1 MFKYVRTC
9 AAAATVVAALALTG
23 CSSDG
28 DGGKKGGSSS
38 GGQEATGGGT
48 GGSGATGDI
57 DGTWVKTDGSAVVG
71 LTVADG
77 GKMVSL
83 VELGGDAGATCT
95 GTAASKTITLTCQGG
110 GKRTKGTIESV
121 DSSTLKVAWDGV
133 GTDEFK
139 KSDGK
144 EMPGL
149 PTDLPT
155 DLDLPSDFEI
165 PEG

>member
-28 DGGKKGGSSS
+28 DGGKKGGKSS
-38 GGQEATGGGT
+38 GGQEASGGNT
-48 GGSGATGDI
+48 GGSSAEGDI
-57 DGTWVKTDGSAVVG
+57 DGSWVKTDGSDVIALSIANSG
-71 LTVADG
+71 QL
-77 GKMVSL
+77 VSL
-83 VELGGDAGATCT
+83 VELGGDTGVTCT
-95 GTAASKTITLTCQGG
+95 GAAASKVITLTCQGG

-121 DSSTLKVAWDGV
+121 DASTLKVAWDGV

-144 EMPGL
+144 EIPGM

-155 DLDLPSDFEI
+155 DLDLPSDFEL